1 MAALQDHEPRHH
13 VSQVV
18 AGLQAQLDALAGASL
33 WSMSPGETADTLT
46 ALTRLVASVSELELR
61 VADHA
66 RRTDVGE
73 STGATSTASWWAH
86 ATGQTR
92 PEAHRRMRLAA
103 GLDRYALVREALAA
117 GGLVV
122 EQAIVIVKALDDLP
136 AEVEVTVRGEAERRL
151 VALGRDHDA
160 KDLKRLGLRILEVL
174 DPEAADEHERRKLAE
189 EERNANATVRFTM
202 AEDGHGRVYGR
213 FTLPALHGAML
224 KKALL
229 AIAAPKHVAAT
240 EGQVGERR
248 PGPERL
254 GRAFCEYLERY
265 PADRLPAAGGVNATV
280 VVTMTLDS
288 LVGGLAAA
296 SLDTGERI
304 TADRAR
310 RLACE
315 AGIIPAVLGGQ
326 SQVLDLGRKRR
337 FHNQAQRIALALEQG
352 GCTAEGCDWPPGMC
366 HAHHDQTPWGRGGG
380 TSLRNGR
387 LLCPKHHARAHDP
400 TFTMTN
406 LPGGKV
412 AFTKRT

>member
-1 MAALQDHEPRHH
+1 MEAAVDPQPRHL
-13 VSQVV
+13 VSRTV
-18 AGLQAQLDALAGASL
+18 AQLQAQFDSLSDVSL
-33 WSMSPGETADTLT
+33 WSMSPGETADTLA
-46 ALTRLVASVSELELR
+46 ALTRLVASVAELELR

-73 STGATSTASWWAH
+73 SSGATSTANWWAH

-92 PEAHRRMRLAA
+92 PETGRKMRLAA

-122 EQAIVIVKALDDLP
+122 EQATVIVKALDDLP
-136 AEVEVTVRGEAERRL
+136 AEVEVTVLREAERRL
-151 VALGRDHDA
+151 VAPGRDHDA
-160 KDLKRLGLRILEVL
+160 RALKVLGRRILEVL

-189 EERNANATVRFTM
+189 EEANANASARFTM
-202 AEDGHGRVYGR
+202 TEDGHGRVHGR

-224 KKALL
+224 KKALHAL
-229 AIAAPKHVAAT
+229 AAPKHVAAT
-240 EGQVGERR
+240 DGQVGERR
-248 PGPERL
+248 PGPERM

-265 PADRLPAAGGVNATV
+265 PADKLPASGGVNATV
-280 VVTMTLDS
+280 VVTMHLDS
-288 LVGGLAAA
+288 LLGGLKAA
-296 SLDTGERI
+296 SLDTGEPI

-352 GCTAEGCDWPPGMC
+352 GCTADGCDWPPGMC
-366 HAHHDQTPWGRGGG
+366 HAHHDQIPWGRGGG

-387 LLCPKHHARAHDP
+387 LLCPRHHARAHDP
-400 TFTMTN
+400 TFAMTR

-412 AFTKRT
+412 AFTRRT